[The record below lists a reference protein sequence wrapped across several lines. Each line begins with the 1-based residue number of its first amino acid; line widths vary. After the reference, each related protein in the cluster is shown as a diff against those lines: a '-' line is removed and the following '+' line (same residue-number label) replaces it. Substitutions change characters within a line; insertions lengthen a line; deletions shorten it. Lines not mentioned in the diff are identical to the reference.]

1 LRADIGK
8 VLAGVFCCMLAYS
21 CTQSEQALTRR
32 AAGSRGVVSSGN
44 EQATRAG
51 LQILEAGGNAADAAV
66 ATLLALSVKTIGAF
80 CIGGEVPL
88 IYYEAASGRVT
99 VLNGQG
105 GAPLDSAAIAWY
117 YKNGIPGNDI
127 RSAAVPAVVDLC
139 VTALKRFGTRSFSQT
154 AAPTLA
160 LLDAGGPEWYRDTSD
175 GDTIH
180 TGRDWY
186 ADLAV
191 TLRKLNEAEKRS
203 RGAREEKL
211 QAVADRFYRGDI
223 AEDLEKWYIQE
234 GGFLRRADLAAH
246 ITRVEAPVTLHYKGY
261 TICKCG
267 PWTQGPWVLQAL
279 RLLEGYDLKGMGH
292 NSPDYI
298 HTVAEAMKLA
308 LADRD
313 EYYGDPEY
321 VRVPLGELL
330 SDSYTALRRPLI
342 DPGKASAILRPG
354 DPYGMR
360 ALRPE
365 GGRVFPAMG
374 GTTICAVSDRWGN
387 VAVCTPSGL
396 GSRAGTG
403 GATGITHGTR
413 LVIFNTWP
421 DHPNRIEPGKRPRI
435 TLTPTLVLRNG
446 RPALAISVAGG
457 DMQDQA
463 ALQILLNVIE
473 FGMHAEAAWSARRFS
488 TNHFIG
494 SFGQDP
500 PRLADLHLPD
510 TLPLEVIDDLE
521 QRGHRVTT
529 TRENPG
535 GVALLLWEPD
545 AGQVDAVGGRS
556 GAVR

>member
-1 LRADIGK
+1 M
-8 VLAGVFCCMLAYS
+8 LAGTLCLLMAHS
-21 CTQSEQALTRR
+21 CGNPEPPLTNR
-32 AAGSRGVVSSGN
+32 AAGTLGIVASGH
-44 EQATRAG
+44 EEATRAG
-51 LQILEAGGNAADAAV
+51 MRILEQGGNAADAAA

-88 IYYEAASGRVT
+88 IYYEAASGVVT

-117 YKNGIPGNDI
+117 YANTIPGSDI

-139 VTALKRFGTRSFSQT
+139 VTTLKRFGTRSFSQT
-154 AAPTLA
+154 AAPTLK
-160 LLDAGGPEWYRDTSD
+160 LLDAGGPEWYRDTSN

-180 TGRDWY
+180 TGRNWY

-203 RGAREEKL
+203 QGEREEKL

-223 AEDLEKWYIQE
+223 ADELEKWYIQE
-234 GGFLRRADLAAH
+234 GGFLRKGDLAAH
-246 ITRVEAPVTLHYKGY
+246 VTRIETPVTLDYKGY

-279 RLLEGYDLKGMGH
+279 RLLEGCDLRGMGH
-292 NSPDYI
+292 NSADYI

-321 VRVPLGELL
+321 VEVPLARLL
-330 SDSYTALRRPLI
+330 SDEYTALRRPLI
-342 DPGKASAILRPG
+342 DSGRASLSLRPG
-354 DPYGMR
+354 DPFGMR
-360 ALRPE
+360 ALRPG
-365 GGRVFPAMG
+365 GGRPFPAMG
-374 GTTICAVSDRWGN
+374 GTTICAVADRWGN

-421 DHPNRIEPGKRPRI
+421 DHPNRIEPGKRPRT
-435 TLTPTLVLRNG
+435 TLTPTLVLRDG

-463 ALQILLNVIE
+463 ALQIILNVIE
-473 FGMHAEAAWSARRFS
+473 FGMDAGEAWSARRFS

-500 PRLADLHLPD
+500 PRLADLRLPD
-510 TLPLEVIDDLE
+510 ALSPEVVADLE
-521 QRGHRVTT
+521 GRGHHVKV

-535 GVALLLWEPD
+535 GVALLQWEETGGVVQ
-545 AGQVDAVGGRS
+545 AAGGRS
-556 GAVR
+556 SALEGNVK

>member
-1 LRADIGK
+1 
-8 VLAGVFCCMLAYS
+8 MLAAALGLLLALS
-21 CTQSEQALTRR
+21 CAQPEPEQPLTHQ
-32 AAGSRGVVSSGN
+32 AAGKKGVVASGN

-51 LQILEAGGNAADAAV
+51 LRILEQGGNAADAAV

-88 IYYEAASGRVT
+88 IYYEAASGKVT

-117 YKNGIPGNDI
+117 YKNGIPGGDI
-127 RSAAVPAVVDLC
+127 KSAAVPAAVDLC
-139 VTALKRFGTRSFSQT
+139 VTTLKQFGTRSFSQT

-191 TLRKLNEAEKRS
+191 TLRKLTAAEKRS
-203 RGAREEKL
+203 RGSREAKL
-211 QAVADRFYRGDI
+211 QAVADCFYRGDI
-223 AEDLEKWYIQE
+223 AEDLEKWYIRE
-234 GGFLRRADLAAH
+234 GGFLRKADLAAH
-246 ITRVEAPVTLHYKGY
+246 VTRVESPVSLTWKGY

-292 NSPDYI
+292 NSAEYI

-321 VRVPLGELL
+321 VEVPLEALL
-330 SDSYTALRRPLI
+330 SDAYTALRRPLI
-342 DPGKASAILRPG
+342 DAQKASVVLRPG
-354 DPYGMR
+354 DPFGMR
-360 ALRPE
+360 ALRPG
-365 GGRVFPAMG
+365 GGRPFPAMG
-374 GTTICAVSDRWGN
+374 GTTICAVTDRWGN

-396 GSRAGTG
+396 GSRAGSG

-421 DHPNRIEPGKRPRI
+421 DHPNRIEAGKRPRT
-435 TLTPTLVLRNG
+435 TLTPTLVLRDG

-473 FGMHAEAAWSARRFS
+473 FGMEADAAWSARRFS

-500 PRLADLHLPD
+500 PRLADLRLPD
-510 TLPLEVIDDLE
+510 TLPPQAIAELEK
-521 QRGHRVTT
+521 RGHRVTLI
-529 TRENPG
+529 RENPG
-535 GVALLLWEPD
+535 GVAMLQWPQA
-545 AGQVDAVGGRS
+545 AGPVDAVGGRS
-556 GAVR
+556 GAVH

>member
-1 LRADIGK
+1 M
-8 VLAGVFCCMLAYS
+8 AG
-21 CTQSEQALTRR
+21 ALGLLLTVACSRPAPAPLTNR
-32 AAGSRGVVSSGN
+32 AAGRMGIVASGN

-51 LQILEAGGNAADAAV
+51 LRVLEQGGNAADAAV

-88 IYYEAASGRVT
+88 IYYEAASGKVT

-117 YKNGIPGNDI
+117 YRNGIPGGGI
-127 RSAAVPAVVDLC
+127 KSAAVPAVVDLC
-139 VTALKRFGTRSFSQT
+139 VTTLQHFGSRKFAQV
-154 AAPTLA
+154 AAPTLE
-160 LLDAGGPEWYRDTSD
+160 LLDAGGPAWYRDTSD
-175 GDTIH
+175 GDTIR
-180 TGRDWY
+180 TARNWY

-191 TLRKLNEAEKRS
+191 TLRKLAAAERGTRGS
-203 RGAREEKL
+203 RAQKL
-211 QAVADRFYRGDI
+211 QAVSDRFYRGDI
-223 AEDLEKWYIQE
+223 AGDLESWYIQE

-246 ITRVEAPVTLHYKGY
+246 VTRIEAPVTLHYKGY

-279 RLLEGYDLKGMGH
+279 RLLEGYDLKRMGH
-292 NSPDYI
+292 NSAEYI

-313 EYYGDPEY
+313 QYYGDPAFVE
-321 VRVPLGELL
+321 VPLAQLL

-342 DPGKASAILRPG
+342 DPARASLDLRPG
-354 DPYGMR
+354 DPFAMR
-360 ALRPE
+360 ALRPG
-365 GGRVFPAMG
+365 GGRFFPAGG
-374 GTTICAVSDRWGN
+374 GTTICAVADRWGN

-403 GATGITHGTR
+403 GVTGVTHGTR
-413 LVIFNTWP
+413 LVILNTWP
-421 DHPNRIEPGKRPRI
+421 DHPNRIEPGKRPRT
-435 TLTPTLVLRNG
+435 TLTPTLVLRDG
-446 RPALAISVAGG
+446 RPFLAISVAGG

-473 FGMHAEAAWSARRFS
+473 FGMEADAAWSARRFS

-510 TLPLEVIDDLE
+510 TMPAAEVADLE
-521 QRGHRVTT
+521 RRGHRVTL

-535 GVALLLWEPD
+535 GVAMLQWDP
-545 AGQVDAVGGRS
+545 AGGPVAAAGGRS
-556 GAVR
+556 GALE